1 MRNFVALALLTSLVA
16 ACEEP
21 KTAAHHRDDR
31 NVERY
36 GAREQVHALR
46 EEVMHECTRYALEP
60 GTRVV
65 VTLDPKTGTAT
76 SAKVNAE
83 NLGEVGKCIEDK
95 FARMKVAPFD
105 GEPGTIEVDLG
116 RPDRSTAKMP
126 HP

>member
-1 MRNFVALALLTSLVA
+1 MRKLAALAWIAVVVT

-46 EEVMHECTRYALEP
+46 EEVMHDCTRYPLEP
-60 GTRVV
+60 GTRVI
-65 VTLDPKTGTAT
+65 VTLDPKTGAAT
-76 SAKVNAE
+76 SAKVNAD

-95 FARMKVAPFD
+95 FGRLKVEPFA
-105 GEPGTIEVDLG
+105 GEPGSIEVDLG
-116 RPDRSTAKMP
+116 RPERSTAKMP